1 MTQKHVLT
9 GSSDR
14 KGFTILCFS
23 QEVWK
28 SDKSRSATDGN
39 GDVAGLSEISSTS

>member
-23 QEVWK
+23 QEFERVIK
-28 SDKSRSATDGN
+28 AE
-39 GDVAGLSEISSTS
+39 VLPMAMVM